1 MSSAPIPAS
10 TISTRR
16 SLGHVVGLLHK
27 RKSSTSKSSRRKC
40 THGLRTQ
47 SVARIDAQTTDSPHD
62 QYSIPGH
69 RSFIIFFTSL
79 AGDWVGESGAFT
91 RETGGD
97 EYDNGGVPSMAR
109 GSADV
114 KEGGVIDCEVSST
127 FKRCERCS
135 AGGLESAGR
144 LARTVDGVASE
155 LGS

>member
-1 MSSAPIPAS
+1 MSSTPIPAS
-10 TISTRR
+10 IISSRR

-27 RKSSTSKSSRRKC
+27 RKSSTSKNSRRKC
-40 THGLRTQ
+40 THGLRIH
-47 SVARIDAQTTDSPHD
+47 SVVRIDAQTTDSPHD

-69 RSFIIFFTSL
+69 RSSIIFFTSL

-97 EYDNGGVPSMAR
+97 GYDNGGVPSMVR

-114 KEGGVIDCEVSST
+114 KEGGVVGCEVSST

-135 AGGLESAGR
+135 AGGPESAGR